1 MRAVAL
7 STILSTLPLA
17 IHATSTADKAAA
29 LHNAFTQ
36 VERINILADDSDFV
50 FSFTD
55 PKNKVTKG
63 AGGTLTSANAANF
76 PALIGNGMALTI
88 GAMEP
93 CSMNSPHTH
102 PRATEMLLM
111 TSGQITA
118 GFLAENGARF
128 VVNNVTTLSATVFP
142 AGSIHFQANYDC
154 KPATFI
160 AALNN
165 EDPGTT
171 QIAQRFFGLPPDV
184 VGATLGGLGVQQ
196 VADLAGLIPDNLIAA
211 QKECFARCPGLGTV
225 PPQSTSQ
232 QQERIPGKNAF
243 PPGIT
248 TTPPTQ
254 TGSPPPSKT
263 PVNYDV
269 QVGAGGQLVY
279 SPPYLSANVG
289 DTVTFHFLPKNHTA
303 TRSSFAEPCSPIPEA
318 DGGFSSGFRFVA
330 PGTSEAEPFTIT
342 VKDTKP
348 IWVYCQQTGH
358 CSKGMV
364 FAVNP
369 PTTGPNTFDA
379 FLKNA
384 EATASGSPTTT
395 STAAPTATGY
405 SKIID
410 VTVGKDGS
418 LTYQPDDISAQIGDL
433 VRFTF
438 VAKNHTVTRSSFND
452 PCTPLPPPA
461 GFDSDFRAV
470 SGGATSQFNVTV
482 TDDKPIWFFCRQRA
496 PGAALSHC
504 QQGMNGAINAPKT
517 GPNTLSAFKTRASS
531 SD

>member
-1 MRAVAL
+1 MRAVTL

-36 VERINILADDSDFV
+36 VERISILADDSDFV

-55 PKNKVTKG
+55 PKNKATKG
-63 AGGTLTSANAANF
+63 AGGSLIAANAANF

-128 VVNNVTTLSATVFP
+128 VVNNVTTLAATVFP

-154 KPATFI
+154 SPATFI

-184 VGATLGGLGVQQ
+184 VGASLGGLGVQE
-196 VADLAGLIPDNLIAA
+196 VANLAGLIPDNLIAA
-211 QKECFARCPGLGTV
+211 QKECFDRCTLTYPAQQG
-225 PPQSTSQ
+225 TSQ
-232 QQERIPGKNAF
+232 QQGRVPGNAF

-248 TTPPTQ
+248 PKPPTQ
-254 TGSPPPSKT
+254 TTSPPPAKT
-263 PVNYDV
+263 PVNHDV
-269 QVGAGGQLVY
+269 QVGADNQLVY
-279 SPPYLSANVG
+279 SPQYLTANVG
-289 DTVTFHFLPKNHTA
+289 DTVTFHFVSKNHTS
-303 TRSSFAEPCSPIPEA
+303 TRSSFAEPCSSLPEA
-318 DGGFSSGFRFVA
+318 DGGFDSKFMPVA
-330 PGTSEAEPFTIT
+330 EAKPFTIT
-342 VKDTKP
+342 VADEKP
-348 IWVYCQQTGH
+348 IWVYCRQTGH

-384 EATASGSPTTT
+384 EASGADTPTSTT
-395 STAAPTATGY
+395 STSAPYPTGNA
-405 SKIID
+405 KIID
-410 VTVGKDGS
+410 VTVGRDGG
-418 LTYQPDDISAQIGDL
+418 LTYQPDDISAQVGDL

-438 VAKNHTVTRSSFND
+438 VLKNHTVTQSSFND
-452 PCTPLPPPA
+452 PCTPLPPSE
-461 GFDSDFRAV
+461 GFDSDFRPV
-470 SGGATSQFNVTV
+470 SGGVTSQFNVTV
-482 TDDKPIWFFCRQRA
+482 KDDKPIWFFCKQHA

-517 GPNTLSAFKTRASS
+517 GRNTLSAFKTRASS